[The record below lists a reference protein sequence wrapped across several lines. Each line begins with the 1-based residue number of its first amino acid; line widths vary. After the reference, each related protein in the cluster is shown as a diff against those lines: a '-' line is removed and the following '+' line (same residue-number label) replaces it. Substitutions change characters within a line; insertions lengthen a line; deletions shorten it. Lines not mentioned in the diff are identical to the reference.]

1 MIIFHLSPI
10 QPSADPL
17 QHFIAI
23 IAFISHLFSKIEERD
38 PARHRQT
45 AREREMGHKF
55 PSEIRC
61 VPKGVICDG
70 KKYEFAHAM
79 KNDTSILSLKERKRG
94 GGKSPNEE
102 VMDWCPRVYFASRC
116 GISNSDFPHQ
126 WAVAS
131 EMIPTIFRQW
141 SCFRGMQIKHT
152 WMDFIAGVS
161 CRIAH
166 QKPGVLVWRRPD
178 MYR

>member
-1 MIIFHLSPI
+1 MIIFHLSLI

-17 QHFIAI
+17 QQFIAI
-23 IAFISHLFSKIEERD
+23 IAFISHLFSEIEERD

-45 AREREMGHKF
+45 ARERDGTQI
-55 PSEIRC
+55 PIRNQMRS
-61 VPKGVICDG
+61 KRRDMRR

-94 GGKSPNEE
+94 GKESPNEE

-126 WAVAS
+126 RAVAS

>member
-1 MIIFHLSPI
+1 MIIFHLSLI

-17 QHFIAI
+17 QQFIAI
-23 IAFISHLFSKIEERD
+23 IAFISHLFSEIEERD

-45 AREREMGHKF
+45 ARERDGTQI
-55 PSEIRC
+55 PIRNQMRS
-61 VPKGVICDG
+61 KRRDMRR

-94 GGKSPNEE
+94 GKKSPNEE

>member
-17 QHFIAI
+17 QQFIAI

-61 VPKGVICDG
+61 VPKAWYATEKIRVRSCYEKLYLHFVTEREKEGG
-70 KKYEFAHAM
+70 K
-79 KNDTSILSLKERKRG
+79 
-94 GGKSPNEE
+94 KSPNEE

-126 WAVAS
+126 RAVAS

>member
-17 QHFIAI
+17 QQFIAI
-23 IAFISHLFSKIEERD
+23 IAFISHLFSEIEERD

-45 AREREMGHKF
+45 ARERDGTQI
-55 PSEIRC
+55 PIRNQMRS
-61 VPKGVICDG
+61 KRRDMRR

-94 GGKSPNEE
+94 GKKSPNEE

-126 WAVAS
+126 RAVAS

>member
-1 MIIFHLSPI
+1 MIIFHLSLI

-17 QHFIAI
+17 QQFIAI

-45 AREREMGHKF
+45 ARERDGTQI
-55 PSEIRC
+55 PIRNQMRS
-61 VPKGVICDG
+61 KRRDMRR

-94 GGKSPNEE
+94 GKKSPNEE

-126 WAVAS
+126 RAVAS

>member
-1 MIIFHLSPI
+1 MIIFHLSLI

-17 QHFIAI
+17 QQFIAI
-23 IAFISHLFSKIEERD
+23 IAFISHLFSEIEERD

-45 AREREMGHKF
+45 ARERDGTQI
-55 PSEIRC
+55 PIRNQMRS
-61 VPKGVICDG
+61 KRRDMRR

-94 GGKSPNEE
+94 GKKSPNEE

-126 WAVAS
+126 RAVAS

-166 QKPGVLVWRRPD
+166 QKPGVLVWRRPH

>member
-17 QHFIAI
+17 QQFIAI

-70 KKYEFAHAM
+70 K
-79 KNDTSILSLKERKRG
+79 NTSSLMLWKMIPPFCHWKRERG
-94 GGKSPNEE
+94 GWEKSPNEE

-126 WAVAS
+126 RAVAS